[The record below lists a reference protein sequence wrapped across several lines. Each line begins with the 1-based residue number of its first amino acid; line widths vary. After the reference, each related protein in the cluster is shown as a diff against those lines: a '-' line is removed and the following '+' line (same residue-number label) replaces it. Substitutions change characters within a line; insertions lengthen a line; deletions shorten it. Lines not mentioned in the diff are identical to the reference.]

1 MTGAGKSHTMFGDIY
16 DNLNDTESHV
26 PGIVTLSVNEL
37 FAKKN

>member
-1 MTGAGKSHTMFGDIY
+1 MTGAGKSHTMFGDMY
-16 DNLNDTESHV
+16 DNFNDTESHI